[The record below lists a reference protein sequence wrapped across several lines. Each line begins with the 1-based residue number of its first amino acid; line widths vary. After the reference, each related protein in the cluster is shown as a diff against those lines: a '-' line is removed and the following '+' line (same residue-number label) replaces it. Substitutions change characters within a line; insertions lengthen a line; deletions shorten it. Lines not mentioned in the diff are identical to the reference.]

1 MGIPQKCQD
10 LPCPP
15 FFASFKCPASQPE
28 HLVPSRDAASGF
40 VVLFILGIWLTPHDL
55 VQKRYAKLEP
65 RSRLI
70 FYREGLAATATI
82 FQRPDGER
90 ILYLNGIP
98 EVRTDLNSVRTFK
111 LMGALPT
118 LLHENP
124 TRSLIISFGAGDT
137 TGTVAISATSN

>member
-1 MGIPQKCQD
+1 M
-10 LPCPP
+10 
-15 FFASFKCPASQPE
+15 
-28 HLVPSRDAASGF
+28 
-40 VVLFILGIWLTPHDL
+40 VLFILGIWLTPQDL

-70 FYREGLAATATI
+70 FYKEGLTATATI
-82 FQRPDGER
+82 FQRPDGAR

-98 EVRTDLNSVRTFK
+98 EVRADLNSVRTFK

-124 TRSLIISFGAGDT
+124 KRALTETFEKCSISISLPETGFSTFSLALCPKTSLHNSGRTRRVIATPDSVGGKQSLLA
-137 TGTVAISATSN
+137 